1 MRPFLCVFMHTY
13 AHINVLLISY
23 MFFVVV
29 AIIHINSILYLR
41 AHNIILFM
49 LRGAQSISALM
60 QQYYATTC

>member
-1 MRPFLCVFMHTY
+1 MSPFLCVFMHTY

-41 AHNIILFM
+41 KHIIHVAGGSIYIRIVATILCNNNM
-49 LRGAQSISALM
+49 LN
-60 QQYYATTC
+60 